1 MVDSNNSDCP
11 TSWRQHLRAVAN
23 RPIHR
28 KNIVDDGFFS
38 QMAEGADFE
47 SLLEIVKIKPP
58 REHVRIDGAVP
69 FSRLNKAGE
78 NDCTVFFENDPLF
91 ADALLGIEEFSD
103 ELLKR
108 ACSTTD
114 CSIYWDMPFV
124 LQCANV
130 YMSRL
135 FGHALQELGHEEVY
149 PTLRWADERTYK
161 PYITEVPIAFLGLP
175 KKSVYWIGSYGVC
188 KTREEKFHLK
198 AGLESALEYLQPK
211 KLLIYGAM
219 PSDIFGDYLDC
230 TNFIQFPD
238 WTTRQHGP

>member
-1 MVDSNNSDCP
+1 M
-11 TSWRQHLRAVAN
+11 RAAAS

-28 KNIVDDGFFS
+28 KNVVDDGFFS
-38 QMAEGADFE
+38 QMAEDADFE

-58 REHVRIDGAVP
+58 RKRTEVHGAVP
-69 FSRLNKAGE
+69 FSHLDKAKE
-78 NDCTVFFENDPLF
+78 TDCTVFFENDPLF
-91 ADALLGIEEFSD
+91 ADALLGIEEFSE

-108 ACSTTD
+108 PCSTTD

-149 PTLRWADERTYK
+149 PVLRWADERTYK
-161 PYITEVPIAFLGLP
+161 PYITEIPIAFLGLP

-198 AGLESALEYLQPK
+198 AGLESALEYLEPK
-211 KLLIYGAM
+211 RLFIYGAM
-219 PSDIFGDYLDC
+219 PPDVFNDYLNC
-230 TNFIQFPD
+230 TEFVQFPD
-238 WTTRQHGP
+238 WTTRRHRR